1 MIVNLERRSDM
12 PQIINTNISSLNA
25 QRNLNN
31 SQNAQSQALERL
43 SSGLRIN
50 GAKDDAAGLAIS
62 NRLDAQVRGLNV
74 ANRNAGDGV
83 SLAQTAEGALNSIT
97 GSLQRMRELAL
108 QSANGSNSS
117 LERSSIQ
124 EEVEQLKAEI
134 ASISEKTSFNGQ
146 NLLDGSFQNTGF
158 QTGANVGERIDVSI
172 GETSVNTLGSAATA
186 GISSNVSQDPLTT
199 TGTDALVA
207 GDLVI
212 NGIAVGASSGTADT
226 SSTGY
231 GSSSAISKA
240 AAINAVSD
248 ASGVQATANVNT
260 AKGNVVLDGAAAITV
275 AVPVDI
281 NGQEF
286 SLTKG
291 ATGDAVA
298 DLASVAATIN
308 EKSGATGVIAT
319 VVAMDT
325 GARID
330 LSAEDGRNISI
341 VGDPTTFGMATGTGT
356 GGASAAVTTGN
367 TYTGDITLSSIDG
380 SDFTLTTNTGD
391 IDNAGFEA
399 GKFSGQQ
406 GGAVSD
412 NVTAATALAA
422 GDITIN
428 GVSVGVSKASDDNAS
443 TVTNE
448 GSAIAKA
455 AAINNISDQTGV
467 TATANANS
475 VVGTAVSA
483 VAATAV
489 LTLNDVDISI
499 TTTTDAVANQATI
512 VDAIN
517 AKSGQTGITASIID
531 SDKLNLVAA
540 DGRTI
545 AIGGAVGSTGL
556 SVANTASSITLSSA
570 GSFEIGTKTGSNAV
584 AGLNVG
590 KFGGTETGT
599 LLKDIDVSTLEG
611 AEAAIAGIDNAIN
624 QVASEQAKLG
634 ALQNR
639 FESTISNNAVNSESL
654 SAANSR
660 IRDADFAVETAALSR
675 AQVLQQAGISVLA
688 QANARPQQVLSL
700 LQ

>member
-260 AKGNVVLDGAAAITV
+260 AKGN

-281 NGQEF
+281 NGQEL

>member
-1 MIVNLERRSDM
+1 M
-12 PQIINTNISSLNA
+12 PQIINTNIASLNA

-74 ANRNAGDGV
+74 ATRNAGDGV

-97 GSLQRMRELAL
+97 TSLQRMRELAL

-117 LERSSIQ
+117 LERSSLQ
-124 EEVEQLKAEI
+124 EEVAQLKAEI
-134 ASISEKTSFNGQ
+134 QTISEKTNFNGQ

-172 GETSVNTLGSAATA
+172 GETTVNTLGSAASA
-186 GISSNVSQDPLTT
+186 GISSNVDQTPLTA

-207 GDLVI
+207 GDIVI
-212 NGIAVGASSGTADT
+212 NGAAVGATSGTSDT
-226 SSTGY
+226 ASTAY
-231 GSSSAISKA
+231 GSSSSIAKA
-240 AAINAVSD
+240 AAINAVSGS
-248 ASGVQATANVNT
+248 SGVQATANVNT
-260 AKGNVVLDGAAAITV
+260 AQGTLVADAAALV
-275 AVPVDI
+275 AATSIDI
-281 NGQEF
+281 NGQTV
-286 SLTKG
+286 SLSKA

-298 DLASVAATIN
+298 DLAGAAAAIN
-308 EKSGATGVIAT
+308 DKSGATGVVAT
-319 VVAMDT
+319 VVEMDG

-330 LSAEDGRNISI
+330 LAAEDGRNITV
-341 VGDPTTFGMATGTGT
+341 VGAAAGTFGLAAGL
-356 GGASAAVTTGN
+356 GGSGNAATTGN
-367 TYTGDITLSSIDG
+367 TYTGDITLSSVDG
-380 SDFTLTTNTGD
+380 SDFTLATNTGN

-412 NVTAATALAA
+412 NVTAATALAS

-428 GVSVGVSKASDDNAS
+428 GVSVGASKASDDTAS
-443 TVTNE
+443 TVTNA

-455 AAINNISDQTGV
+455 AAINQISDQTGV
-467 TATANANS
+467 TAEVNATSLVGAAITGTTAGAFAI
-475 VVGTAVSA
+475 TI
-483 VAATAV
+483 
-489 LTLNDVDISI
+489 NDVAIGG
-499 TTTTDAVANQATI
+499 TTTADAVANQAVI

-517 AKSGQTGITASIID
+517 AKAGQTGVTASIID

-545 AIGGAVGSTGL
+545 ELLTGTAGDTGL
-556 SVANTASSITLSSA
+556 TAGNTGGSISLSSA

-590 KFGGTETGT
+590 TFGGTETGT
-599 LLKDIDVSTLEG
+599 LLKDVDVSTLEG
-611 AEAAIAGIDNAIN
+611 ANAALKAVDNAIN

-660 IRDADFAVETAALSR
+660 IRDADFAAETAALSR